1 MKLRVEII
9 MKEIDF
15 RRKLFSN
22 KQTLKEILFSGKNS
36 HSQILRNLELNERYY
51 KVATIS
57 EYSMNLEY

>member
-1 MKLRVEII
+1 